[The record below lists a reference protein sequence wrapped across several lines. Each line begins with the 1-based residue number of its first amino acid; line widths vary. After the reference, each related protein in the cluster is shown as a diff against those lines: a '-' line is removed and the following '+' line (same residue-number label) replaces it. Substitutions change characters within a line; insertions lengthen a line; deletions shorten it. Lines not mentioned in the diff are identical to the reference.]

1 MSEVIKRGISAKK
14 KKKKT
19 FSTQSYFH
27 CIQLKMHL
35 LQSVKVSKF
44 GCLMFCA
51 ESFEFDWWEN
61 MFGKVARGNIFQGRR
76 RHFAANQLNSRSK
89 NKNEEELKIWRGGI
103 WMRGIFNHLSGEN
116 FACFILMVQP
126 ITSNVPRFQA
136 RCSPY
141 SYLCA
146 HPHVNQL
153 LSPPS
158 PHSFSPPLHSKQSSP
173 HFRHIRAI
181 FYGVKTDTIFYSGLF
196 CT

>member
-1 MSEVIKRGISAKK
+1 
-14 KKKKT
+14 
-19 FSTQSYFH
+19 
-27 CIQLKMHL
+27 
-35 LQSVKVSKF
+35 
-44 GCLMFCA
+44 MFCA

-61 MFGKVARGNIFQGRR
+61 MFRKVARGNIFQGRR

-158 PHSFSPPLHSKQSSP
+158 PHSFSAPSIPSSP
-173 HFRHIRAI
+173 HPI
-181 FYGVKTDTIFYSGLF
+181 FGIFVQYF
-196 CT
+196 TA

>member
-1 MSEVIKRGISAKK
+1 MWNLRRGKPLFSNTIAI
-14 KKKKT
+14 T
-19 FSTQSYFH
+19 FAQ
-27 CIQLKMHL
+27 KWMHL
-35 LQSVKVSKF
+35 LHSLKVSEF

-61 MFGKVARGNIFQGRR
+61 MFWKSFPRKHISG
-76 RHFAANQLNSRSK
+76 AATLCTKLNSMSQRS
-89 NKNEEELKIWRGGI
+89 EEELKIWRGGI

-158 PHSFSPPLHSKQSSP
+158 PHSFSPPSIPSSP
-173 HFRHIRAI
+173 HPI
-181 FYGVKTDTIFYSGLF
+181 FGIFQQYF
-196 CT
+196 TV